1 MSIKLMTAVW
11 ELRILPAPK
20 LVFLALADW
29 ANDEGSQCFPSIAR
43 IAERASISSRQ
54 AQRHMRALESD
65 GWISIVGGHHG
76 GRESR
81 RYQLNASRAYE
92 EAAASLA
99 ERARMKRTPD
109 TSVTPGKSDTPDKAV
124 TRGATP
130 KACTRDEDVTQSI
143 KTHDLPKN
151 DSSSMDS
158 REPLPP
164 PQRYKRGRI
173 SHGVMCW
180 DDEHAELLAMVEE
193 HGPDAI
199 AAAVQVART
208 EGWKDRA
215 RRKNSSHIYVGDIQA
230 ILIRRADS
238 TTAENAKSKLQLA
251 EGGRQAAD
259 ERRQL
264 EHDVNL
270 ARAARA
276 IGVAVNDNEELTPLE
291 RSIAQLASLGIR
303 AR

>member
-11 ELRILPAPK
+11 QLRILPAPK
-20 LVFLALADW
+20 LVLLALADW

-99 ERARMKRTPD
+99 ERARRKRTPD

-143 KTHDLPKN
+143 KTHHLPKN

-215 RRKNSSHIYVGDIQA
+215 RRKNS
-230 ILIRRADS
+230 
-238 TTAENAKSKLQLA
+238 KSKLQLA

-264 EHDVNL
+264 EHDANL

-276 IGVAVNDNEELTPLE
+276 IGVAVNDNDQLSPLE